1 MGDMIENTAKGR
13 GGEGVNPIKICHM
26 FDKFAKK
33 PLISL

>member
-1 MGDMIENTAKGR
+1 MSDMIEKTVEGV
-13 GGEGVNPIKICHM
+13 EGVNPIKICHM